1 MSLLELDR
9 VQKAYSSDP
18 RRGGVLRDAS
28 LAVEPGEVV
37 AVWGQRRSGR
47 STLLRVAAGIE
58 APDAGVVRFEG
69 RDLREPGH
77 EALGGGIGYCR
88 RSFRPSEGPQVIDHL
103 AIGQVARGCS
113 VKQAARL
120 ARIALERAGVERCA
134 GRRPDELD
142 ADESIRVAIARA
154 IVLQPRVLLI
164 DEPTIG
170 VDLLARDAI
179 LGLLVC
185 LAEDGLA
192 VLTTTGE
199 STCLSGARALTLSEG
214 ELHGERAPELAR
226 VVPLRRP
233 A

>member
-1 MSLLELDR
+1 MSLLELER
-9 VQKAYSSDP
+9 VEKTYSSDP
-18 RRGGVLRDAS
+18 RRRGVLHGVS
-28 LAVEPGEVV
+28 LEVEAGELI

-47 STLLRVAAGIE
+47 STLLRVASGIE

-77 EALGGGIGYCR
+77 DVLGGGIGYCR
-88 RSFRPSEGPQVIDHL
+88 RSFRPSEGPQVVDHL
-103 AIGQVARGCS
+103 VTGQIARGAS
-113 VKQAARL
+113 LKL
-120 ARIALERAGVERCA
+120 ANKLAHAALERVGVDSCA

-142 ADESIRVAIARA
+142 AAENVRVAIARA
-154 IVLQPRVLLI
+154 IVLEPRVLLI

-170 VDLLARDAI
+170 VDLLARDS
-179 LGLLVC
+179 LLELLVS
-185 LAEDGLA
+185 LTEDGTG

-199 STCLSGARALTLSEG
+199 STCLSGTRALTLSEG
-214 ELHGERAPELAR
+214 ELHGARPRELAP